1 MNRTMIC
8 VLVATAA
15 LAGCQQ
21 DAKPVDTAQ
30 IEAQLRQT
38 EEKWNAAY
46 AARDG
51 TAVANFY
58 SDDAALA
65 NPFAPLSTGKEAIA
79 KDNMAFAADPNMSVE
94 FASDRVQVAASGDMA
109 YTRGHYTMT
118 MTDPETK
125 KPVTSKGNY
134 LTVWQKQAD
143 GSWRAVEDF
152 ITPGPAPTLVTRAQ
166 ALPG

>member
-1 MNRTMIC
+1 MTRTIVC
-8 VLVATAA
+8 ALAVSAA
-15 LAGCQQ
+15 LSGCQQ
-21 DAKPVDTAQ
+21 GAERADTAQ
-30 IEAQLRQT
+30 IEAQIKDNET
-38 EEKWNAAY
+38 KWNRAY

-51 TAVANFY
+51 AAVASFY

-65 NPFAPLSTGKEAIA
+65 NPFAPLSAGKDAIA
-79 KDNMAFAADPNMSVE
+79 RDNKAFAADPNMSVE

-125 KPVTSKGNY
+125 KPVTGKGNY
-134 LTVWQKQAD
+134 LTVWQKQKD

-152 ITPGPAPTLVTRAQ
+152 ITPGPATAGDTNSL
-166 ALPG
+166 

>member
-1 MNRTMIC
+1 MNRTLMC
-8 VLVATAA
+8 ALLGGVLLSA
-15 LAGCQQ
+15 CQKADKPA
-21 DAKPVDTAQ
+21 DAAQ

-38 EEKWNAAY
+38 EAEWNKAY
-46 AARDG
+46 AAHDAA
-51 TAVANFY
+51 AVANFY

-65 NPFAPLSTGKEAIA
+65 NPLAPLATGKDAIA
-79 KDNMAFAADPNMSVE
+79 RDNKTFAADPNMSVE

-125 KPVTSKGNY
+125 KPVTGKGNY
-134 LTVWQKQAD
+134 LTVWQKQKD

-152 ITPGPAPTLVTRAQ
+152 ITPGPATAGDTNSL
-166 ALPG
+166 

>member
-1 MNRTMIC
+1 MTRMIVC
-8 VLVATAA
+8 ALAASVAV
-15 LAGCQQ
+15 AGCQP
-21 DAKPVDTAQ
+21 AATPVDSAK

-38 EEKWNAAY
+38 EAEWNKAY
-46 AARDG
+46 AGRDAA
-51 TAVANFY
+51 AVANFY

-79 KDNMAFAADPNMSVE
+79 KDNKTFAADPNMSVE

-118 MTDPETK
+118 MTDPETR
-125 KPVTSKGNY
+125 KPVTGKGNY

-143 GSWRAVEDF
+143 GSWRVVEDF
-152 ITPGPAPTLVTRAQ
+152 ITPGPPAA
-166 ALPG
+166 AAAN